1 MSDCPVSVHRFH
13 EHLANIFLQ
22 INFVPWTPVCC
33 MSHTPQNEQD
43 QAHCDHCVQDNA
55 VRHSCPVERGL
66 LGCHPVFPNMVHV
79 KKLVRKMA
87 PGTGER
93 DRERWAQQAAQTS
106 PTDKGQTIL
115 RNWPCVSTGESMWN
129 HFMIFLMT
137 EIKRH
142 DGFSLGEALQQ
153 RTPWVTMK
161 RCRYYFTLSLTWSF
175 SKLTLFKLIVISLH
189 LISLIAELLKTNSP
203 LRPS

>member
-1 MSDCPVSVHRFH
+1 MLHVTHSPEWTGSSSLWSLCPGQRSETQLPCGTWVVRLSPC
-13 EHLANIFLQ
+13 
-22 INFVPWTPVCC
+22 VP
-33 MSHTPQNEQD
+33 QYG
-43 QAHCDHCVQDNA
+43 
-55 VRHSCPVERGL
+55 SCQKIGQKDGSRD
-66 LGCHPVFPNMVHV
+66 
-79 KKLVRKMA
+79 R
-87 PGTGER
+87 ER

-115 RNWPCVSTGESMWN
+115 RNWPCVSTGKSMWN
-129 HFMIFLMT
+129 HFMLFLMT